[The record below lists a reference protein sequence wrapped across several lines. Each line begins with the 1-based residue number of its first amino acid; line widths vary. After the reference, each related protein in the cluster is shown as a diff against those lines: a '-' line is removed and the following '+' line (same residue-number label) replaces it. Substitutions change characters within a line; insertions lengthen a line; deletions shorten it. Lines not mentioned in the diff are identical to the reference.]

1 MDRASVFGTE
11 GYTFESCR
19 GDISAAQS
27 HLREGG
33 FLKTSLAHFVVLTN
47 YEVRPKGLTLMSA
60 TWKKAFDAF
69 ITSARVRYKPAYVV
83 ELNSCLSILVRW
95 AEARPVA
102 LNEFTAGALDTY
114 LVHRMASVG
123 KRRLEIDARTAKL
136 FFRFCR
142 SAGLLSKDPLERY
155 VVAKAPKAHVNVP
168 DAAYLAKLLRAI
180 EDRQNPKKNPKCAH
194 LTAHK
199 RRFLRNRDTAIVMG
213 LISTG
218 CRIGELCGLLLR
230 DFDVKNMR
238 ATFRDTKINEPRTIP
253 ITAEWVEAVEE
264 WLRIRPPVPG
274 CETLFMSENGLP
286 MLPNTV
292 RQQWNRYEQY
302 AGLPHYSR
310 HSVRHFT
317 VTAMVEK
324 NPRTAQLLA
333 GHKRIET
340 TMGYDH
346 TAIEKVRADL
356 EAVQPLGRVLH
367 EKQKKRPAR
376 VI

>member
-1 MDRASVFGTE
+1 
-11 GYTFESCR
+11 
-19 GDISAAQS
+19 
-27 HLREGG
+27 
-33 FLKTSLAHFVVLTN
+33 
-47 YEVRPKGLTLMSA
+47 MSA

-69 ITSARVRYKPAYVV
+69 VTSATIRYKPATVIEYR
-83 ELNSCLSILVRW
+83 SCLSLLVRW

-102 LNEFTAGALDTY
+102 LNEFTAGTLDTY
-114 LVHRMASVG
+114 LVHRMQSVG

-142 SAGLLSKDPLERY
+142 AGRYVSKDPLERY
-155 VVAKAPKAHVNVP
+155 VVAKAPKAHVEVP
-168 DAAYLAKLLRAI
+168 DVEYLSKMLKAI
-180 EDRQNPKKNPKCAH
+180 EDRNNPKKNPKVAH
-194 LTAHK
+194 LTARK
-199 RRFLRNRDTAIVMG
+199 RRFLQTRDTAMLMG

-218 CRIGELCGLLLR
+218 CRIGELCALLLK
-230 DFDVKNMR
+230 DLDLKNMR
-238 ATFRDTKINEPRTIP
+238 VTFRDTKINEPRTVP
-253 ITAEWVEAVEE
+253 ITAEWVEAVEK
-264 WLRIRPPVPG
+264 WLKERPHVPG
-274 CETLFMSENGLP
+274 CETLFMSENGVP

-292 RQQWNRYEQY
+292 RQQWNRIEQW
-302 AGLPHYSR
+302 AGLPHYTR

-356 EAVQPLGRVLH
+356 EAVQPLGRVLQ
-367 EKQKKRPAR
+367 EKQKRRPGK
-376 VI
+376 VV